1 VNNCV
6 YLLGLSDLCAV
17 TETLVVFLHLFALLI
32 SIATSYGFYLF
43 TASLFSP
50 ELAAKMNGTKTIDL
64 ITLAILIGG
73 LSSSMSLGAAMGAF
87 ILTYHLGRRYRAS
100 LLAQIIVSLP
110 GVQFIPYVHR
120 KYWLPSGA
128 SLRPRPRSFYLKRL
142 LIRQSG
148 LSPIFQDLHLLNS
161 VSYRY

>member
-1 VNNCV
+1 M
-6 YLLGLSDLCAV
+6 
-17 TETLVVFLHLFALLI
+17 FLHLFALLI
-32 SIATSYGFYLF
+32 SIAASYGFYLL
-43 TASLFSP
+43 TASLFSY
-50 ELAAKMNGTKTIDL
+50 ELAAKMKGTKTIDL

-73 LSSSMSLGAAMGAF
+73 VSSFMSLGAAMGAF
-87 ILTYHLGRRYRAS
+87 VLIYHLGRRYRAS
-100 LLAQIIVSLP
+100 LLAQIIASFP
-110 GVQFIPYVHR
+110 GVRFIPYVHR